1 MILGHFDLNRKVCTC
16 TMCSS
21 LLTLHTCSDFFQ
33 RFPATQVLFRLLTLL
48 ASLTEY
54 DLACFPHAL
63 FAVPSFSSC
72 WLIFGAN
79 STVLNSRIFSTRRH
93 AVLPVTII
101 ISLNILIH
109 QVLEVTG
116 ISLFLHVASR
126 GTGFNWP
133 MAVAMETRNP
143 HKKCLGHLRH

>member
-1 MILGHFDLNRKVCTC
+1 MIQGHFDFNRKVCTC
-16 TMCSS
+16 TMCNS
-21 LLTLHTCSDFFQ
+21 LLILLTCSDFFQ

-54 DLACFPHAL
+54 LNLVSICIVCSSFFLLLLAYL
-63 FAVPSFSSC
+63 
-72 WLIFGAN
+72 
-79 STVLNSRIFSTRRH
+79 IFSTRRH
-93 AVLPVTII
+93 AVLHVTII
-101 ISLNILIH
+101 ISLNIFIH
-109 QVLEVTG
+109 QVPEVTG
-116 ISLFLHVASR
+116 ISFFLHVASR

>member
-1 MILGHFDLNRKVCTC
+1 MTLIERYVHVPCVVHCLYCTHAVTSFTGFLQHRCYLGYSLNI
-16 TMCSS
+16 
-21 LLTLHTCSDFFQ
+21 
-33 RFPATQVLFRLLTLL
+33 
-48 ASLTEY
+48 
-54 DLACFPHAL
+54 LACFPYAL
-63 FAVPSFSSC
+63 FAVPPFSSC

-93 AVLPVTII
+93 AVLHVTII

-109 QVLEVTG
+109 QVPEVTG
-116 ISLFLHVASR
+116 ISFFLHVASR